1 MADQNKTTLFMLKG
15 LEANLPTE
23 KVPGRIYYCIDT
35 ANIYIDENDSTTGLT
50 RKLIN
55 ANKAKYLKSDDLK
68 LFIDHNEISLGRVST
83 ESDYE
88 GTGGSAGKYSIA
100 VGIDTSAVGE
110 NSQAFG
116 QETSALGKNA
126 HAEGQHSQAYGVGSH
141 AEGSD
146 LDTSR
151 TVYGDDYGLDRDF
164 ELIGST
170 AYGEASHAEG
180 VVTFAYGTGSHTE
193 GYHTNAIGIVSHAE
207 GINTLAIGQIS
218 HAEGMESEARE
229 QGSHAEGIRTL
240 SHGTGSHAE
249 GMQTEATGAAS
260 HAEGRGTYA
269 IGDLSH
275 AEGNGSMAEG
285 VGSHAEGITTAAS
298 GAYSHSE
305 GLTTEASGDY
315 SHTEGVMT
323 IASGSCSHAGGT
335 SSEANGENSFAHG
348 TGVKAVNDD
357 SVAFGRYSFDDG
369 SGNMAFVIGNGEDE
383 SGLSNAMYV
392 NWDGSAEFASTVK
405 VADPVDAYD
414 AATKHYVDE
423 MIPILKTHTYKV
435 EVDGTTKIKFDGV
448 LNMYGYMVYYNGL
461 LLSYGEN
468 YTVEDPDTIIFN
480 GWSADK
486 DDMVV
491 IVGKQFVD
499 INEGNIYSAA
509 RLILDKEGS
518 QTRPV
523 YFDNGIPVQCNS
535 SLDVSITGNANSA
548 TLADR
553 SVGIATSTAI
563 GSNKLPVYVAGDGLV
578 KVCDTTLGVS
588 ITGNAATATNAEKA
602 AKADNATNA
611 EKATVAMRL
620 ETSTAGS
627 NEKPVYF
634 NNGIP
639 TVCNNL
645 LDVSIKG
652 SSASCTGNAATATT
666 ATTATKLSAG
676 AGSSTKPAYINS
688 SGQAAECGDTLA
700 VSISGTADTAKEATH
715 AVSADSATTATV
727 LATKTAGS
735 STLPVYFSGGI
746 PVQCGTSLGVS
757 VTGSSGS
764 CTGNAATASK
774 LASARVISLTGDV
787 VGEASF
793 DGSSGIN
800 IVTQIANFDSS
811 NFVKK
816 SGDTMSG
823 TLMIQK
829 AGNPYIGLNDGTN
842 NWYFQAVQ
850 GDNKA
855 GFGPSWGSA
864 TKWDQAG
871 NMTVVGTVTAAS
883 FNGKAT
889 SAGTADSATS
899 ATTATTATNATNI
912 YSSASTSKAY
922 VLGTTTAS
930 SANHA
935 TVYNASVYTSGSVL
949 YGATWNDYAEYRET
963 KNEIEPGRVVCENGD
978 DTLSL
983 STERLQPGAEIV
995 SDTFGF
1001 AIGETEKCKTPIA
1014 VSGRVLAYPYE
1025 DRNSYA
1031 PGDAVCAAPNGT
1043 VSKMTREEIQK
1054 YPERIV
1060 GTVSAIPEYETWGA
1074 TEVAVKGRIWIKVK

>member
-1 MADQNKTTLFMLKG
+1 
-15 LEANLPTE
+15 
-23 KVPGRIYYCIDT
+23 
-35 ANIYIDENDSTTGLT
+35 
-50 RKLIN
+50 
-55 ANKAKYLKSDDLK
+55 
-68 LFIDHNEISLGRVST
+68 
-83 ESDYE
+83 
-88 GTGGSAGKYSIA
+88 
-100 VGIDTSAVGE
+100 
-110 NSQAFG
+110 
-116 QETSALGKNA
+116 
-126 HAEGQHSQAYGVGSH
+126 
-141 AEGSD
+141 
-146 LDTSR
+146 
-151 TVYGDDYGLDRDF
+151 
-164 ELIGST
+164 
-170 AYGEASHAEG
+170 
-180 VVTFAYGTGSHTE
+180 
-193 GYHTNAIGIVSHAE
+193 
-207 GINTLAIGQIS
+207 
-218 HAEGMESEARE
+218 
-229 QGSHAEGIRTL
+229 
-240 SHGTGSHAE
+240 
-249 GMQTEATGAAS
+249 
-260 HAEGRGTYA
+260 
-269 IGDLSH
+269 
-275 AEGNGSMAEG
+275 
-285 VGSHAEGITTAAS
+285 
-298 GAYSHSE
+298 
-305 GLTTEASGDY
+305 
-315 SHTEGVMT
+315 
-323 IASGSCSHAGGT
+323 
-335 SSEANGENSFAHG
+335 
-348 TGVKAVNDD
+348 
-357 SVAFGRYSFDDG
+357 
-369 SGNMAFVIGNGEDE
+369 MAFVIGNGTDE
-383 SGLSNAMYV
+383 SHLSNAMYV
-392 NWDGSAEFASTVK
+392 NWDGSAEFANTVK

-435 EVDGTTKIKFDGV
+435 ETDGTTKIKFDGV

-518 QTRPV
+518 PTRPV
-523 YFDNGIPVQCNS
+523 YFNNGIPVQCNG

-611 EKATVAMRL
+611 EKAAVAMKL
-620 ETSTAGS
+620 ETSTAGT

-700 VSISGTADTAKEATH
+700 VNISGTADTAKEATH

-823 TLMIQK
+823 TLVIQK

-850 GDNKA
+850 GDNTA

-871 NMTVVGTVTAAS
+871 NMTVAGTVTAAS

-983 STERLQPGAEIV
+983 SMERLQPGAEIV

-1031 PGDAVCAAPNGT
+1031 PGDAVCAGPNGT

-1074 TEVAVKGRIWIKVK
+1074 TEVVVKGRIWIKVK